1 MLSVSLRIQNVARDQ
16 QADAD
21 KLVALIQSH
30 YGEGSVNL
38 EDLGSLL
45 RDAGGLGAGSEE
57 EGEWRRVMEAA
68 AGADGKADAGDL
80 VSALLHP
87 EGKCSESPLD
97 SISINLAQ

>member
-1 MLSVSLRIQNVARDQ
+1 MSLRIQNVARDQ

-21 KLVALIQSH
+21 KLVGLIESH

-38 EDLGSLL
+38 EDLGGLL
-45 RDAGGLGAGSEE
+45 REAGGLGAGSEE
-57 EGEWRRVMEAA
+57 EGEWEWRRVMEAA

-80 VSALLHP
+80 VRALLHP

>member
-1 MLSVSLRIQNVARDQ
+1 MGCTRYTNQGPDDGRVATADIATAARGGGYVIQPYYSFSI
-16 QADAD
+16 
-21 KLVALIQSH
+21 ALEH
-30 YGEGSVNL
+30 PC
-38 EDLGSLL
+38 LGSFA
-45 RDAGGLGAGSEE
+45 RST
-57 EGEWRRVMEAA
+57 A

>member
-38 EDLGSLL
+38 EDLGGLL
-45 RDAGGLGAGSEE
+45 REAGGLGAGSEE
-57 EGEWRRVMEAA
+57 EGEVETGHGGRGRR
-68 AGADGKADAGDL
+68 GR
-80 VSALLHP
+80 
-87 EGKCSESPLD
+87 EGGRR
-97 SISINLAQ
+97 